1 MLTYILVCHYN
12 KVIKTMQHQNSNFG
26 DEFVRAK
33 IFKGRNI
40 HLLENIQDKHFRV
53 SFVDDFDTP

>member
-1 MLTYILVCHYN
+1 
-12 KVIKTMQHQNSNFG
+12 MQHQNSNFG

-40 HLLENIQDKHFRV
+40 HLLENIQDKRFRV
-53 SFVDDFDTP
+53 SFVIDFDTPWYRYIVLWQFV